1 MYLIVQV
8 SLYKNILLVKIITTD
23 TVMQTMRELFN
34 VSTIYECRLWRRNDY
49 NSYDLLK
56 PQTSLL
62 DENFDQNEVAN
73 NLLQSNLI
81 ISHKFYRTSC

>member
-8 SLYKNILLVKIITTD
+8 SLYKNFLLVKIITTD
-23 TVMQTMRELFN
+23 IVMQTMREPFD
-34 VSTIYECRLWRRNDY
+34 VSTIYECRLSRRNNY

-73 NLLQSNLI
+73 NLL
-81 ISHKFYRTSC
+81 